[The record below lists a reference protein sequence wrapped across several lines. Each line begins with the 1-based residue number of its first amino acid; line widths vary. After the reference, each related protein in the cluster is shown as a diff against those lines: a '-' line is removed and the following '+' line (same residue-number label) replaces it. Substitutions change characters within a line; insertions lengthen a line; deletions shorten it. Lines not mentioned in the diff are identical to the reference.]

1 MAPGNCALR
10 HRTLAP
16 GRWARM
22 RPSPGERVARSTAAP
37 RLLLEAVDDA
47 ATVEVVRRDLDADA
61 VARQDADAEP
71 THLAG
76 EMREHD
82 MTVLELDAEVQVL
95 EGLYDL
101 ALQFDLL
108 FNSHLHLVVS

>member
-1 MAPGNCALR
+1 
-10 HRTLAP
+10 
-16 GRWARM
+16 
-22 RPSPGERVARSTAAP
+22 
-37 RLLLEAVDDA
+37 
-47 ATVEVVRRDLDADA
+47 
-61 VARQDADAEP
+61 
-71 THLAG
+71 
-76 EMREHD
+76 MREHD